1 MVGYYP
7 GTVIAG
13 RVAVSACLCQRGVSG
28 LVHFCIIEI
37 VVTAGTVIVREFACS
52 SGRVHFFVFPER
64 QVADGFVNSSIRI
77 VAAHTVRC
85 GGKFYTRVME
95 VDLRQACDIAVLV
108 ARIAIV

>member
-13 RVAVSACLCQRGVSG
+13 RVAVRACLCQRGIPG
-28 LVHFCIIEI
+28 LVHFSIIEI
-37 VVTAGTVIVREFACS
+37 VVTGGTVIVRECSSS

-64 QVADGFVNSSIRI
+64 QVADGFVNASIRI
-77 VAAHTVRC
+77 VAAHTIRC
-85 GGKFYTRVME
+85 GCEFYTRVME
-95 VDLRQACDIAVLV
+95 VDLRQACDVAVLV